1 MFIKTAPNIIVFP
14 LVPRNVQ
21 KKGGTMPNIEISN
34 MKKLEKSMTISV
46 VHGNL
51 RFKVKSEKFGAI
63 A

>member
-1 MFIKTAPNIIVFP
+1 MWEKFP
-14 LVPRNVQ
+14 VRKHCARNVQ
-21 KKGGTMPNIEISN
+21 KKGETMPKIEISN

-51 RFKVKSEKFGAI
+51 RFKVKSDKFGAI